1 MNYYFLSFAWGIFI
15 LVSLIGWGG
24 AVNRILFPQYRVD
37 WGQRAAW
44 GIAWSVIF
52 GGLLNVTWTISQ
64 ATILIYICLGAL
76 YGIIDVWANKTL
88 IADDLNRLI
97 NAFKENIF
105 WAIGT
110 VIVFLMT
117 AVQYSGSVAWYD
129 FNPHDDYHAYFVFPH
144 KMLQIGSLGSDPFS
158 ERRLVSALGGQS
170 FLHTFSLSVLDER
183 SLYLIDPGCALV
195 VMIGLI
201 IGYCQQKEI
210 SKSSTLL
217 IVFAFLL
224 ITRSH
229 INTTSILIPVC
240 LFLSLFRVFEW
251 DNLKA
256 TNIHS
261 NAAIVGL
268 LAAAICALK
277 TTWIPACIIFLTC
290 SYFFY
295 ILGSQIKHKAIY
307 EFCLASILLAVFILP
322 WSISMYQSSGTLLYP
337 ILGRGFHGSVYGG
350 SVKLPNS
357 EIFRSPAIILKQ
369 YPKLYAI
376 LAIVYVLSILRIR
389 FFLVG
394 LHKKQMVREATLSIG
409 LSTVTGAAIIVF
421 STGGS
426 DAHRYS
432 HPLLLVLFL
441 IFILVFMENIEQKMS
456 NLNLRKRRFIGAVFL
471 SLLLAINSDG
481 DKKYEHY
488 NNYLKNIASGLK
500 NVPLVTLDER
510 EKYSKMLDSVP
521 EGEIVLT
528 RLDKP
533 FLMNFKKHTIWI
545 ADYPGGAS
553 LPPGMPSFKGEEALA
568 DYLVLHSIRYVAYSY
583 ANEASFPRK
592 SLESRLEPQ
601 VPFWLRNQALNTFEF
616 QESLQKLGKTRKRI
630 YDDGQNFV
638 IDLSSNKN
646 QQ

>member
-1 MNYYFLSFAWGIFI
+1 MNYYFLSFAWGICI

-76 YGIIDVWANKTL
+76 YGIIDAWANKTS
-88 IADDLNRLI
+88 IAEDLNRLI
-97 NAFKENIF
+97 NAFKENIV

-110 VIVFLMT
+110 VIACLVT
-117 AVQYSGSVAWYD
+117 AVQYSGWVSWHE
-129 FNPHDDYHAYFVFPH
+129 FNLHDDYHAYFVFPH

-195 VMIGLI
+195 IMIGLI
-201 IGYCQQKEI
+201 IGYCQKKNI
-210 SKSSTLL
+210 SKNSTLM
-217 IVFAFLL
+217 IVFGVLSL
-224 ITRSH
+224 RMVNINITGV
-229 INTTSILIPVC
+229 LIPVC
-240 LFLSLFRVFEW
+240 LFFSLFRVFEW

-256 TNIHS
+256 TNIQS
-261 NAAIVGL
+261 NAAIIGL

-277 TTWIPACIIFLTC
+277 STYIPPCIIFFTS

-295 ILGSQIKHKAIY
+295 ILGSQRKHKAIY
-307 EFCLASILLAVFILP
+307 EFCLATILLAVFILP
-322 WSISMYQSSGTLLYP
+322 WLISMYQSSGTLLYP
-337 ILGRGFHGSVYGG
+337 IFGRGYHGSVYGG
-350 SVKLPNS
+350 SVKLPSSDVPPNL
-357 EIFRSPAIILKQ
+357 AIKLKV
-369 YPKLYAI
+369 YAI
-376 LAIVYVLSILRIR
+376 FTLIYIPTVLAIR
-389 FFLVG
+389 FWIIG
-394 LHKKQMVREATLSIG
+394 LGKKQIVREATLSIFMAA
-409 LSTVTGAAIIVF
+409 VTANTMIAFSSGGADVY
-421 STGGS
+421 
-426 DAHRYS
+426 RYS
-432 HPLLLVLFL
+432 YPLFLVLFV
-441 IFILVFMENIEQKMS
+441 IFLSFFVENIEQN
-456 NLNLRKRRFIGAVFL
+456 NLNLKLKKAAFSGAVVL
-471 SLLLAINSDG
+471 SLLVALGSHSYKNYKS
-481 DKKYEHY
+481 
-488 NNYLKNIASGLK
+488 NNPLDSIAWDLI

-545 ADYPGGAS
+545 ADCPGGAS

-568 DYLVLHSIRYVAYSY
+568 DYLVSKSIRYVAYSY
-583 ANEASFPRK
+583 ANEANFPRK
-592 SLESRLEPQ
+592 SLEVRLNPEWPS
-601 VPFWLRNQALNTFEF
+601 WLKNQALNSFEF
-616 QESLQKLGKTRKRI
+616 QESLQKLGESRKRI
-630 YDDGQNFV
+630 YDDGENFV

>member
-1 MNYYFLSFAWGIFI
+1 MNYYILSFAWGICI

-37 WGQRAAW
+37 WAQRAAW

-76 YGIIDVWANKTL
+76 YGIIDAWANKTS
-88 IADDLNRLI
+88 IAEYLNRFI

-110 VIVFLMT
+110 VIAGLLI
-117 AVQYSGSVAWYD
+117 AVQYSASVSWHT
-129 FNPHDDYHAYFVFPH
+129 FNLMDDYHAYFVFPQ

-170 FLHTFSLSVLDER
+170 FLHTFSLSLLDER
-183 SLYLIDPGCALV
+183 SLYLIDPGCALL

-201 IGYCQQKEI
+201 IGYCQQKKV

-217 IVFAFLL
+217 IVFGLL
-224 ITRSH
+224 SISRAH
-229 INTTSILIPVC
+229 INITGMLIPVC
-240 LFLSLFRVFEW
+240 LFFSLFRVFEW
-251 DNLKA
+251 DNLRA
-256 TNIHS
+256 TNIQS

-277 TTWIPACIIFLTC
+277 STFIPACIIFFTS
-290 SYFFY
+290 SYLFY
-295 ILGSQIKHKAIY
+295 IFGSQIKHKAIY

-337 ILGRGFHGSVYGG
+337 IFGKGFHGSVYGG

-357 EIFRSPAIILKQ
+357 EIPPNLAIKL
-369 YPKLYAI
+369 KLYAI
-376 LAIVYVLSILRIR
+376 LTIIYIPIVLAIR
-389 FFLVG
+389 FWIIG
-394 LHKKQMVREATLSIG
+394 LRKKPIVREATLSIG
-409 LSTVTGAAIIVF
+409 LSAVMGAAIVVF
-421 STGGS
+421 STGGG
-426 DAHRYS
+426 DAYRYS
-432 HPLLLVLFL
+432 YSLLVVVFV
-441 IFILVFMENIEQKMS
+441 IFISVFLENIEQN
-456 NLNLRKRRFIGAVFL
+456 NLNLNLKLKKITFSGAVFL
-471 SLLLAINSDG
+471 SLLLAIASHDQTPG
-481 DKKYEHY
+481 QSKT
-488 NNYLKNIASGLK
+488 YLDNLGSALRK
-500 NVPLVTLDER
+500 VPLVTLDER

-533 FLMNFKKHTIWI
+533 FLMNFKKHKIWI
-545 ADYPGGAS
+545 ADLPGGAS
-553 LPPGMPSFKGEEALA
+553 LPPGLPSFKGEEAVA
-568 DYLVLHSIRYVAYSY
+568 DYLVSQSIRYVAYSY
-583 ANEASFPRK
+583 ANEANHSRK
-592 SLESRLEPQ
+592 EFEVRLSPEW
-601 VPFWLRNQALNTFEF
+601 PFWLQNQTLNTFEF
-616 QESLQKLGKTRKRI
+616 QDSLQKLGESRKRI
-630 YDDGQNFV
+630 YDDGENFV
-638 IDLSSNKN
+638 IDLSSNTN

>member
-1 MNYYFLSFAWGIFI
+1 MNYYFFSFAWGICI
-15 LVSLIGWGG
+15 LVSLIGWGA

-76 YGIIDVWANKTL
+76 YGIIDAWANKTS
-88 IADDLNRLI
+88 ITEELNRLI
-97 NAFKENIF
+97 NNFKENIF
-105 WAIGT
+105 LAIGT
-110 VIVFLMT
+110 VIACLVT
-117 AVQYSGSVAWYD
+117 AVQYSGWVSWQN
-129 FNPHDDYHAYFVFPH
+129 FNLHDDYHAYFVFPH

-195 VMIGLI
+195 IMIGLI
-201 IGYCQQKEI
+201 IGYCQKKNI
-210 SKSSTLL
+210 SKNSTLM
-217 IVFAFLL
+217 IVFGFLSL
-224 ITRSH
+224 RTVNINITGL
-229 INTTSILIPVC
+229 LIPVC
-240 LFLSLFRVFEW
+240 LFFSLFRVFDW

-256 TNIHS
+256 TNIQS
-261 NAAIVGL
+261 NAAIIGL

-277 TTWIPACIIFLTC
+277 TTFIPGCIIFFTS

-322 WSISMYQSSGTLLYP
+322 WSISLYQSSGTLLYP
-337 ILGRGFHGSVYGG
+337 IFGRGFHGSVYGG
-350 SVKLPNS
+350 SVKLPNT
-357 EIFRSPAIILKQ
+357 EVPPNLAIKLKV
-369 YPKLYAI
+369 YAI
-376 LAIVYVLSILRIR
+376 FTLIYIPTVLAIR
-389 FFLVG
+389 FWIIG
-394 LHKKQMVREATLSIG
+394 LGKKQIVREATLSIFMAA
-409 LSTVTGAAIIVF
+409 VTGNTLIAF
-421 STGGS
+421 STGGA
-426 DAHRYS
+426 DVYRYS
-432 HPLLLVLFL
+432 YPLFL
-441 IFILVFMENIEQKMS
+441 VMFVIFLSFFVENLEQN
-456 NLNLRKRRFIGAVFL
+456 NLNLKLKTAAFSGAVFL
-471 SLLLAINSDG
+471 SLLVALGSHIYKNEES
-481 DKKYEHY
+481 
-488 NNYLKNIASGLK
+488 NNPLDSIAWGLR

-533 FLMNFKKHTIWI
+533 FLMNFNKHTIWI
-545 ADYPGGAS
+545 ADVPGGAS

-568 DYLVLHSIRYVAYSY
+568 DYLVSHSIRYVAYSY
-583 ANEASFPRK
+583 ANEANFPRK
-592 SLESRLEPQ
+592 SLEFRLNPEW
-601 VPFWLRNQALNTFEF
+601 PFWLKNQALNSFEF
-616 QESLQKLGKTRKRI
+616 QESLQKLGESRKRI
-630 YDDGQNFV
+630 YDDGENFV